1 MKKSVKILSLILTI
15 TMLVSLASS
24 CGNNDNPESEK
35 PSESVTV
42 TEDIGTHYVSG
53 MLHERNVKNS
63 GREFVKS
70 NKTADYSIV
79 YDSSDSYAV
88 MAAEFISNNV
98 LSATGAKLSA
108 ASYNGQTYSENARF
122 IVLNIGE
129 MFDGAG
135 LNMPQ
140 TELGSAGYY
149 IKTAGN
155 SVFIMSTGK
164 EGLQMGAMS

>member
-24 CGNNDNPESEK
+24 CGNNDNSESEK

-70 NKTADYSIV
+70 NKTTDYSIV
-79 YDSSDSYAV
+79 YDS
-88 MAAEFISNNV
+88 M
-98 LSATGAKLSA
+98 
-108 ASYNGQTYSENARF
+108 
-122 IVLNIGE
+122 
-129 MFDGAG
+129 
-135 LNMPQ
+135 
-140 TELGSAGYY
+140 LG
-149 IKTAGN
+149 
-155 SVFIMSTGK
+155 M
-164 EGLQMGAMS
+164 L